1 MLNSDIIIILLGTII
16 MANWKVVVNINNN
29 KEQKTIFVK
38 DVKTE
43 TEVYSVVK
51 KYFIL
56 ERPEIDFCRVESV
69 TLI

>member
-1 MLNSDIIIILLGTII
+1 